1 MPHIKYQKLV
11 YNPDKTIKS
20 GSAAIVDTV
29 YDSKRKGKCY
39 HPVKEKLGKVFWLS
53 EDKRSGIFL
62 SPTRGLV
69 MYDAVLDH
77 LLRRTP

>member
-11 YNPDKTIKS
+11 YNLDNTIKS

-39 HPVKEKLGKVFWLS
+39 HPVKEKLGKVVWLQS
-53 EDKRSGIFL
+53 K
-62 SPTRGLV
+62 V
-69 MYDAVLDH
+69 
-77 LLRRTP
+77 